1 MQVWRIPLDVYDT
14 EKEQIEKIKK
24 WWDANGKAIIV
35 GLVVGLGG
43 IFGFRYW
50 ESSKML
56 AGESASANYEHL
68 LVVSRAGASDE
79 ATAAADALI
88 TNQPD
93 TPYAKMAALLSAKLA
108 VDDND
113 YATARQRLT
122 WVVGQPD
129 AGKLGNIAKV
139 RLAQLLLAEGKVDEA
154 WQQFSSLDSQIQAF
168 FPEQHGDILLAQ
180 GKLDEAKAQFQI
192 ALEKAAEF
200 GVDTEPVQLKLDNM
214 NFLQAQTQ

>member
-1 MQVWRIPLDVYDT
+1 MDAYDT

-35 GLVVGLGG
+35 GLVVGIGG

-50 ESSKML
+50 ESSKIL

-68 LVVSRAGASDE
+68 LVVSRAGASEE

-88 TNQPD
+88 TNQPE

-108 VDDND
+108 VDDSD
-113 YATARQRLT
+113 YATAKERLT
-122 WVVGQPD
+122 WVVNQPE
-129 AGKLGNIAKV
+129 AGKLQTLAKV
-139 RLAQLLLAEGKVDEA
+139 RLAQVLLAEGNAEEA
-154 WQQFSSLDSQIQAF
+154 WAQFSSLDAVTQSL

-180 GKLDEAKAQFQI
+180 GKHDEALAQYKI

>member
-1 MQVWRIPLDVYDT
+1 MDAYDT

-24 WWDANGKAIIV
+24 WWDANGTAIIV
-35 GLVVGLGG
+35 GLVVGIGG

-68 LVVSRAGASDE
+68 LTVSRAGASDE

-88 TNQPD
+88 NHQAD

-113 YATARQRLT
+113 YASAKQRLT
-122 WVVGQPD
+122 WVANQPD
-129 AGKLGNIAKV
+129 AGKLNTIAKV
-139 RLAQLLLAEGKVDEA
+139 RLAQVLLAEGNAEEA
-154 WQQFSSLDSQIQAF
+154 WNQFSSLDATTKAL

-180 GKLDEAKAQFQI
+180 GKLDDANAQYQI

-200 GVDTEPVQLKLDNM
+200 GIDTEPVQLKLDNM
-214 NFLQAQTQ
+214 SFLQAQTQ